1 MPATDTKVE
10 IELPADLAKRYAEA
24 TTPEQRNTVL
34 QEFAVR
40 RGAEDIKS
48 KEVAAF
54 TEEQFRAVL
63 EKIGTASATEA
74 KAAIAA
80 VAAETERKYNLGE
93 GEAKNKAERAYE
105 SVEQKHMNQRAD
117 WQNAAE
123 VFRGIWLAR
132 QGKPDAY
139 RAAIEKESEYFKR
152 VYKRETRAMTLGTD
166 STGGYLAPQL
176 FSDMLYENIARASLI
191 RKYATMIPMNGN
203 EVINFPVLTGSVSAA
218 TVAEG
223 AVGTNS
229 QPTFTQKQLTTKKIM
244 SKTRPVSIEMIE
256 KANPAIIPLLLQFA
270 MVEIMKA
277 EDSLVFG
284 TTGNGIRA
292 SSTNEVTGFSAAS
305 GYSAVDF
312 DYLIDMESALA
323 AQYLAGDDIQGSGII
338 GGAPRY
344 WLPHALVQQLKKK
357 KDGMNNYTDEARE
370 LRNSK
375 QVFGYEAK
383 RVLSLPDGTS
393 IAAADKVAVF
403 GNLAHVWCGYE
414 PGFRVDVLD
423 QATIDDNGT
432 PVLLGDTA
440 QAAIRVIEFFDSVV
454 VDNSALSQLKLVA

>member
-1 MPATDTKVE
+1 MPTETKVE
-10 IELPADLAKRYAEA
+10 IELPADLAKRYTEA
-24 TTPEQRNTVL
+24 ATVEQRNTIL

-48 KEVAAF
+48 KEITSF
-54 TEEQFRAVL
+54 TEDQFRTFI
-63 EKIGTASATEA
+63 EKVGSASAAAA
-74 KAAIAA
+74 KAEIAK
-80 VAAETERKYNLGE
+80 VAEETERKYNLGE
-93 GEAKNKAERAYE
+93 GEAKEKAERAFE
-105 SVEQKHMNQRAD
+105 SADQKHQNQRAD

-152 VYKRETRAMTLGTD
+152 VYKRETRAMTLATD

-191 RKYATMIPMNGN
+191 RRYATMIPMNGN

-218 TVAEG
+218 VVAEG
-223 AVGTNS
+223 AAGTNS
-229 QPTFTQKQLTTKKIM
+229 QPTFIQKQLTTKKIM
-244 SKTRPVSIEMIE
+244 TKTRPVSIEMIE

-270 MVEIMKA
+270 MIEIMKA
-277 EDSLVFG
+277 EDTLVFG

-292 SSTNEVTGFSAAS
+292 SATNEVTGFSAVS

-357 KDGMNNYTDEARE
+357 KDGMNNYLDEAKE
-370 LRNSK
+370 LRNGK

-393 IAAADKVAVF
+393 LAAADKVAVF